1 MSKLLPPS
9 FALAAFAAL
18 AAPAVAQSD
27 SDLKT
32 QELELRA
39 KLREARE
46 QILAERAEALQPV
59 SVNGKQVSTEALK
72 RAVVYLVG
80 PRKVEAKITDLLT
93 QEYYEQALQN
103 GRSEEDFNVTED
115 DLVESL
121 STSIQQFQKENPG
134 VEFWEAVRS
143 LTGFGR
149 EEFLQQQRQSKLFDL
164 VFFPGTPQEWPE
176 VTREAIKAQT
186 AGADGQKFWD
196 SLVEQA
202 TDAEGNPKPLPPFWI
217 QLCKRWVQTQLKA
230 WSDIRFPSDGLEPG
244 TVLSVNGREW
254 STDEAFEFVRSNVYL
269 QDMRRAMK
277 EVAILE
283 ALRQELVAKGA
294 YLSDEDFQRE
304 YDEYKKPYEGSPFN
318 VEVISTTFKG
328 YPSLEAFRAR
338 WRLMRSYELM
348 IADEVTE
355 EELQKHAER
364 TARFFTEGTT
374 TVDVIPFLARS
385 LQTGAWEV
393 NGMEKAKERA
403 EAALKRIQD
412 GAKFDEVLTAEGEF
426 FQNDK
431 DRGRLANKGY
441 NPMRQ
446 AVRETEFTDL
456 LMGYSL
462 GAYLFYDAP
471 VGEIVGPLRGT
482 DAYYIARVN
491 QRLPARGKLSLGD
504 ERKRELVRQDY
515 LTTRFLDW
523 ANEVV
528 TAAKFE

>member
-1 MSKLLPPS
+1 M
-9 FALAAFAAL
+9 
-18 AAPAVAQSD
+18 
-27 SDLKT
+27 
-32 QELELRA
+32 
-39 KLREARE
+39 
-46 QILAERAEALQPV
+46 
-59 SVNGKQVSTEALK
+59 
-72 RAVVYLVG
+72 
-80 PRKVEAKITDLLT
+80 
-93 QEYYEQALQN
+93 
-103 GRSEEDFNVTED
+103 
-115 DLVESL
+115 
-121 STSIQQFQKENPG
+121 
-134 VEFWEAVRS
+134 RS
-143 LTGFGR
+143 LDIASTGM
-149 EEFLQQQRQSKLFDL
+149 LAQQR
-164 VFFPGTPQEWPE
+164 
-176 VTREAIKAQT
+176 
-186 AGADGQKFWD
+186 
-196 SLVEQA
+196 
-202 TDAEGNPKPLPPFWI
+202 
-217 QLCKRWVQTQLKA
+217 
-230 WSDIRFPSDGLEPG
+230 
-244 TVLSVNGREW
+244 
-254 STDEAFEFVRSNVYL
+254 
-269 QDMRRAMK
+269 
-277 EVAILE
+277 
-283 ALRQELVAKGA
+283 
-294 YLSDEDFQRE
+294 
-304 YDEYKKPYEGSPFN
+304 N

-471 VGEIVGPLRGT
+471 VGEMGRYPAAGGLDFGQFGHGGRPGWTRVENRAGRGGRASSGPPW
-482 DAYYIARVN
+482 Y
-491 QRLPARGKLSLGD
+491 
-504 ERKRELVRQDY
+504 
-515 LTTRFLDW
+515 
-523 ANEVV
+523 
-528 TAAKFE
+528 